1 MVNGGTMD
9 KLYYEVKVAVS
20 VSGYGMDRAE
30 VEDQIADRL
39 EALGGIYEGDLS
51 VNSIEIKL
59 VDAK

>member
-1 MVNGGTMD
+1 MD